1 MGAFQGRA
9 ALAAMFITF
18 GCSDDG
24 GGGGGGGGG
33 CDPTGVYEIMHTR
46 SSGTCG
52 DFPPGQLIVS
62 RAGTEYL
69 VQDGSAGPTFTGT
82 VERSPRC
89 RITVSRTIAGA
100 TASYTLDLAGGRAN
114 GTLMLVDT
122 DPLTACDGVYNV
134 SPTGVAPT
142 CGPSTCSGCCSGG
155 SCITSVSS
163 AACGPGGA
171 ACMAG
176 GGSNTRTTAGVR
188 AAPQA

>member
-9 ALAAMFITF
+9 AMAAMLITF
-18 GCSDDG
+18 GWSDDG

-89 RITVSRTIAGA
+89 RITVSRTIGGA
-100 TASYTLDLAGGRAN
+100 TASYTLALAGGRAN

-122 DPLTACDGVYNV
+122 DPLTACDGLYSVT
-134 SPTGVAPT
+134 PTAVPPPP
-142 CGPSTCSGCCSGG
+142 GPSPPHPCEHHPF
-155 SCITSVSS
+155 SS
-163 AACGPGGA
+163 EPA
-171 ACMAG
+171 
-176 GGSNTRTTAGVR
+176 SLDRETAHFAEKPETWPVCR
-188 AAPQA
+188 FRR